1 MGSGVPLRDTGGGGE
16 RLTLAATLREP
27 GAEGERVLAPLV
39 EGVAPAEALPL
50 GEAATLALGDSDAP
64 NDALAL
70 ALGEA
75 LSVALAAM
83 TPDAVSVVLL
93 SSDHVSVTLTHCA
106 CG

>member
-16 RLTLAATLREP
+16 RLALAATLREP

-70 ALGEA
+70 GEA